1 MIVRK
6 GNVLLVKKI
15 DELEKIAERLH
26 NEKWELYE
34 IKASKRIASFISEFM
49 HRELEVKSTFYCVT
63 GGSNLSP

>member
-34 IKASKRIASFISEFM
+34 IKASKRKASSISDVM
-49 HRELEVKSTFYCVT
+49 NRELGVNSAFYCVT
-63 GGSNLSP
+63 GGSNLSS